1 MKISGILVAAIAA
14 LIAFFG
20 CTSSKEQLLKMDE
33 SQVKLRSMQTRAFD
47 TTEKDKMLRTVI
59 ATLQD
64 LGYIVNEA
72 NEVIGTVSART
83 THIKYKFLEKKKYP
97 LLITVTVRPRG
108 ETQLLVRANAQYA
121 MKAVENPLVYQNFFT
136 VLEKSIFLTAHEV
149 D

>member
-1 MKISGILVAAIAA
+1 MKFSGILMTAIATS
-14 LIAFFG
+14 IAFSG
-20 CTSSKEQLLKMDE
+20 CTSSKEQLMKMDE

-59 ATLQD
+59 STLQD

-108 ETQLLVRANAQYA
+108 ETQLLVRANAQYGL
-121 MKAVENPLVYQNFFT
+121 KAVENPLVYQNFFT

>member
-1 MKISGILVAAIAA
+1 MKLSGILIAAIATSIA
-14 LIAFFG
+14 LSG

-33 SQVKLRSMQTRAFD
+33 SQVQLRSMQTRAFD

-59 ATLQD
+59 STLQD

-108 ETQLLVRANAQYA
+108 ETQLLVRANAQYNQ
-121 MKAVENPLVYQNFFT
+121 KAVENPLVYQNFFT

>member
-1 MKISGILVAAIAA
+1 
-14 LIAFFG
+14 
-20 CTSSKEQLLKMDE
+20 MDE

-47 TTEKDKMLRTVI
+47 TTEKESMLRTVI
-59 ATLQD
+59 STLQD

-83 THIKYKFLEKKKYP
+83 TDIKYELFSKKKLP
-97 LLITVTVRPRG
+97 LLITVTVRPKG
-108 ETQLLVRANAQYA
+108 DTQLLVRANAQFDE
-121 MKAVENPLVYQNFFT
+121 KAVRNPLVYQNFFN